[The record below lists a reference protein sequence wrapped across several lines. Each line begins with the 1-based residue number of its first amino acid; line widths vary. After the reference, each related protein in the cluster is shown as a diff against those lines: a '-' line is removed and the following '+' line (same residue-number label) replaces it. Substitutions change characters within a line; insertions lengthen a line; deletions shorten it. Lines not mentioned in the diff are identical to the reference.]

1 MPLYAAVHFP
11 QVEKLMALV
20 KASRITASAKPIAAA
35 ETAEPAAVIE
45 PAIRAN
51 SRRQQPIARQ
61 AQASE
66 RIAAATEEL
75 ASGLTQAAAAA
86 EELRRA
92 MEQISSGADEAAGA
106 SGEQLT
112 AIDSI
117 VANLGR
123 SRAQSEAS
131 RRRTEAV
138 QSVLGDAASQITISV
153 HAIER
158 NAERQQTAL
167 TRISELDRSAQNI
180 GELSQAVSE
189 ISDQTNLLALNAAIE
204 AARAGDQGRGFA
216 VVAEEVRALAETSE
230 KNARQVGGFAETI
243 QDKVRHVVEAAR
255 KAAEDALAE
264 ANAGRALVGRLDA
277 VRGDMTQIA
286 DGSEDTLTA
295 MAEAERAATEARR
308 GAEQIARA
316 AEEQSTAATE
326 AQTAI
331 EQQVRS
337 LDQSQAAAQSL
348 AELAEALRAGRAEAG
363 TAQQDAGTAQQIAAA
378 AEQLSATVQEL
389 SGASSQI
396 MAAVEE
402 INRGAEQQSAATA
415 QISAALSQIENSAA
429 VAERNA
435 RTAAERVT
443 AMVAALRDNRS
454 AVDNLT
460 EGVRRAIAK
469 TAASLD
475 LIGELAGLSRRIDKL
490 VDAIALVAVQTS
502 MLAVSGS
509 VEAARAGDSGR
520 GFAVVS
526 NDIRGLAR
534 ETTESMDRVKD
545 TVRTIIDQVASVQR
559 DLEDI
564 NALSQAEVQKS
575 RLISEAL
582 VRTDTEVAA
591 LSAASADI
599 LQGAEAIL
607 AALAQTVQGA
617 RQIAAAADQSSAASR
632 QAASASAEQ
641 AQGAEDLAAAIEE
654 IASLADELGEQP
666 NA

>member
-1 MPLYAAVHFP
+1 LVDVSCRIPLYAAVHFP
-11 QVEKLMALV
+11 QFEKLMALV
-20 KASRITASAKPIAAA
+20 KASRIATPGKPIAAA
-35 ETAEPAAVIE
+35 ETADPAAGIK
-45 PAIRAN
+45 PNIGAK
-51 SRRQQPIARQ
+51 SHRQQPLARQ

-75 ASGLTQAAAAA
+75 ASGLAEAAAAA

-92 MEQISSGADEAAGA
+92 MEQIASGADEAAGA
-106 SGEQLT
+106 SREQLT

-117 VANLGR
+117 VANLVKG
-123 SRAQSEAS
+123 RAQSEAS
-131 RRRTEAV
+131 HRRTDAV
-138 QSVLGDAASQITISV
+138 QAVLGDAASQITISV
-153 HAIER
+153 HTIER

-180 GELSQAVSE
+180 GEISQAVTD

-204 AARAGDQGRGFA
+204 AARAGDHGRGFA

-230 KNARQVGGFAETI
+230 KSARQVRGFAETI
-243 QDKVRHVVEAAR
+243 QEKVRQIVEAAR
-255 KAAEDALAE
+255 TAAEGAVAE
-264 ANAGRALVGRLDA
+264 AKAGRVVVGSLDT
-277 VRGDMTQIA
+277 VRGDMSQIA
-286 DGSEDTLTA
+286 DGSQDTLVA
-295 MAEAERAATEARR
+295 VAEAERAATEARR

-316 AEEQSTAATE
+316 AEEQSTAAAE

-331 EQQVRS
+331 EQQARS

-348 AELAEALRAGRAEAG
+348 AELAKALRAGRADTGAP
-363 TAQQDAGTAQQIAAA
+363 QQIGAA

-396 MAAVEE
+396 MAAVEQ

-435 RTAAERVT
+435 RTASERVT
-443 AMVAALRDNRS
+443 AMLAALRDNRS
-454 AVDNLT
+454 AVDNLA
-460 EGVRRAIAK
+460 EGVRRAIAE

-490 VDAIALVAVQTS
+490 VDAISLVAVQTS

-534 ETTESMDRVKD
+534 ETTDSMDRVKD

-582 VRTDTEVAA
+582 ARTDTEVAA
-591 LSAASADI
+591 LSAAGADI

-617 RQIAAAADQSSAASR
+617 RQIAAAAEQSSAASR

-654 IASLADELGEQP
+654 IASLADELGHQP